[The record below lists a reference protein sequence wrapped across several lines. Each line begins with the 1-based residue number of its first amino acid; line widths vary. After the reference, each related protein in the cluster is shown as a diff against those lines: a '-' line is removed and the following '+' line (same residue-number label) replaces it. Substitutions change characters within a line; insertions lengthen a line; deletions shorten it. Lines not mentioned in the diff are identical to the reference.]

1 MSGGGCGPSDSGDCR
16 LPDIRE
22 DQTPACEPLP
32 SDRSLRPLAAQ
43 KTKNQPRYLRPAMKT
58 WRILRRRGA
67 LETPL
72 ASFGSPAA
80 PSLSSCCLTYLTPGP
95 SPTPS
100 SVPQP
105 SVQTVHSDRSVIVTS
120 SGYFFFIV
128 NVWFCFWSTRRF
140 SAETFFFLFSYFMSS
155 SSRRDSMSRRRRL
168 RRPPSGAFSF
178 FRCLLSQKKKREF
191 LQLQPAAVAKWNVF
205 QDTEFTNTRFCV
217 SQTGFSSS

>member
-1 MSGGGCGPSDSGDCR
+1 MSTRHHVVTRRARWNLLLNPSDVISRKFAPHPLLLTIGRSSRLSGGGCRSSDSGDCR

-32 SDRSLRPLAAQ
+32 SDRSLCPLAAQ

-72 ASFGSPAA
+72 ASFSSPAA
-80 PSLSSCCLTYLTPGP
+80 PSLSSCCLTYLTPRP

-120 SGYFFFIV
+120 SGYFFIV
-128 NVWFCFWSTRRF
+128 NVWFVFGQQGDF
-140 SAETFFFLFSYFMSS
+140 LQKHFFFLFSVLCPVH
-155 SSRRDSMSRRRRL
+155 R
-168 RRPPSGAFSF
+168 
-178 FRCLLSQKKKREF
+178 
-191 LQLQPAAVAKWNVF
+191 AVI
-205 QDTEFTNTRFCV
+205 R
-217 SQTGFSSS
+217 

>member
-1 MSGGGCGPSDSGDCR
+1 MSGGGCRPSDSGDRR

-120 SGYFFFIV
+120 SGYFFFYCKCMVLFLV
-128 NVWFCFWSTRRF
+128 NKEIFCRNV
-140 SAETFFFLFSYFMSS
+140 FFLIFCFMSS
-155 SSRRDSMSRRRRL
+155 SSLRDSMSRRRRL
-168 RRPPSGAFSF
+168 RRPPSGAFLF
-178 FRCLLSQKKKREF
+178 FRGLLSQKKKG
-191 LQLQPAAVAKWNVF
+191 NS
-205 QDTEFTNTRFCV
+205 C
-217 SQTGFSSS
+217 SFSPLL